1 MNKEILIKQ
10 VLPEDLPE
18 ITDLVKQS
26 WKEYFNGQSE
36 ALIDAA
42 CGMIARNNYIEP
54 ALSFKAVQN
63 DKIVG
68 VVFVGISSSKS
79 HPEEFYHRKLEELSA
94 EDRDWL
100 MRQRKYHL
108 TADEECKKL
117 LGDKTFK
124 LALFISAVKGC
135 GKELLSH
142 VTEIMKHKG
151 FERMA
156 LWTDSSCSYD
166 YYPAHGFT
174 QHSSIHIPEYSTS
187 GEDYRL
193 MTFTKGI

>member
-1 MNKEILIKQ
+1 MDKEILIKP
-10 VLPEDLPE
+10 VLPGDLPE
-18 ITDLVKQS
+18 VTDLVKQS

-36 ALIDAA
+36 ALIEAA
-42 CGMIARNNYIEP
+42 CGMIARNNDIEP
-54 ALSFKAVQN
+54 TLSFKAVQN
-63 DKIVG
+63 NKIVG
-68 VVFVGISSSKS
+68 VVFAGIFSSKS
-79 HPEEFYHRKLEELSA
+79 HPEEFYHCKLDELGA

-100 MRQRKYHL
+100 MMQRTYHL
-108 TADEECKKL
+108 AADQECKKL
-117 LGDKTFK
+117 LDDKTFK
-124 LALFISAVKGC
+124 LALFISAMKGC

-142 VTEIMKHKG
+142 VTEIMKEKG

-166 YYPAHGFT
+166 YYPTHGFT
-174 QHSSIHIPEYSTS
+174 LHSNIHIPEYSTS